1 MGALNPELITGLKP
15 MLGWAK
21 MLVLTMEKRMNQ

>member
-21 MLVLTMEKRMNQ
+21 MLVLTMEKG